1 MFTVNFE
8 DSTIPIALVQPLS
21 EVQEPRPKN
30 IELKLYCLHENPRD
44 KSIFIRLNSVIRSA
58 FLVPGLDHPGCLVPV
73 DVIDT
78 DMFLRMR
85 AMFLM
90 PSSQQTGRQT

>member
-1 MFTVNFE
+1 MFTVSFE

-21 EVQEPRPKN
+21 EVQEQRPKN
-30 IELKLYCLHENPRD
+30 KELKLHCLHEQPRD
-44 KSIFIRLNSVIRSA
+44 KSIFIRLNSVIRGA
-58 FLVPGLDHPGCLVPV
+58 FLVPGLDHSGCFVPV

-85 AMFLM
+85 AMF
-90 PSSQQTGRQT
+90 PTPGSP